1 MTDVAFHFNVPERL
15 GYACRLLRKAVAAG
29 SRVMVIA
36 PADTLQ
42 MLDEKL
48 WTFSAT
54 DFVPHCRADAP
65 AQVRDQSPVVL
76 AESAV
81 DAPFQ
86 DILLNLGA
94 SVPEGY
100 EAFARVIEVVT
111 HDEDDRQQA
120 RVRWKSYAGAGLNL
134 TRHDLQPRS

>member
-1 MTDVAFHFNVPERL
+1 MSAVAFHFNVPNRL

-29 SRVMVIA
+29 HRVLVVA
-36 PADTLQ
+36 PADTLLA
-42 MLDEKL
+42 LDEQL

-65 AQVRDQSPVVL
+65 VMLRERSPVLL
-76 AESAV
+76 AETAR

-94 SVPEGY
+94 QMPEAY
-100 EAFARVIEVVT
+100 EAFARVIEVVSL
-111 HDEDDRQQA
+111 DEDDRLQA
-120 RVRWKSYAGAGLNL
+120 RARWKAYAAAGLTP
-134 TRHDLQPRS
+134 TRHDIQAAS